1 MTTNQSSRP
10 NPVNPSKTGTTTKT
24 TTPVQKQASNNNKKS
39 PFIPI
44 AVTVGI
50 LLIGIIGFLM
60 YSNSTKARTM
70 EAQITE
76 LEEAEQLR
84 VELEDQYN
92 AALEDLESMRGS
104 NEELNIVIDQQKE
117 ELQTQKNKV
126 AKLIRD
132 KKRAGNAKAELAKMK
147 TQVDAYLAE
156 IELLKSDKDLL
167 SQRVEELVQNNEQLL
182 AELEGKSFE
191 NEELSSARALL
202 VSEKEQLSDKVF
214 FASVVKVGD
223 VKVTGYKT
231 KNGKPAKKKAAKQ
244 INQLKV
250 CFSTTVNEV
259 TQPGVERFYI
269 RIVNPIGETLAL
281 EELGSGMIQNR
292 KTGEDIRF
300 TQVKEYEYANDE
312 TELCFLWEPN
322 MAFQKG
328 NYDVE
333 IYNKGF
339 LAGTGNF
346 QLK

>member
-10 NPVNPSKTGTTTKT
+10 NPVKPTKTGATSKPA
-24 TTPVQKQASNNNKKS
+24 TPVQNKTSNDNKKS

-50 LLIGIIGFLM
+50 LLLGVIGFLM
-60 YSNSTKARTM
+60 YSNSTKERAL

-76 LEEAEQLR
+76 LEEAETLR
-84 VELEDQYN
+84 AELEDQYN

-117 ELQTQKNKV
+117 ELEKQKNKI

-132 KKRAGNAKAELAKMK
+132 KKRAGNAKEELAKMK
-147 TQVDAYLAE
+147 EQVDAYLAE
-156 IELLKSDKDLL
+156 IETLRADKELLT
-167 SQRVEELVQNNEQLL
+167 QRVDELIQNNDALL

-191 NEELSSARALL
+191 NEELNSARAVL
-202 VSEKEQLSDKVF
+202 VSEKEALSDKVY
-214 FASVVKVGD
+214 FASVVKVD
-223 VKVTGYKT
+223 KINVNGYKA
-231 KNGKPAKKKAAKQ
+231 KNGKPVKKKAAKQ
-244 INQLKV
+244 IDQLRV

-259 TQPGVERFYI
+259 TKPGDEQFHV
-269 RIVNPIGETLAL
+269 RIINPIGETLAL
-281 EELGSGMIQNR
+281 EEMGSGMFTNR
-292 KTGEDIRF
+292 KTGEEIRF
-300 TQVKEYEYANDE
+300 TQVKEYAYANDE
-312 TELCFLWEPN
+312 TELCFIWAPN